1 MKRFERQKLNRN
13 DHRRMEIAASIIRII
28 LTPIFLLVRIYC
40 WVWDYD
46 YYKRFKHPEL
56 MD

>member
-1 MKRFERQKLNRN
+1 MTRFNKQKLNKK
-13 DHRRMEIAASIIRII
+13 DYAHIEILATITRIV

-46 YYKRFKHPEL
+46 YYERFKHY
-56 MD
+56 D